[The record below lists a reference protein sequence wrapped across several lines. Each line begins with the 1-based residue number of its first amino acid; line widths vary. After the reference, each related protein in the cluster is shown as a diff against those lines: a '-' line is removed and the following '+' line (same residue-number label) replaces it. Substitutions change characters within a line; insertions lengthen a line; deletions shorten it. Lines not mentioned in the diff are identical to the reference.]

1 LNRPDDNG
9 FWGRWSR
16 RKAQV
21 RGREASDQVETGSD
35 AFAQEPAKDKPAVR
49 GGQGATGELPP
60 QQGPGEKPELAA
72 LPSQCPAP
80 RLTLDDVRSLTNDSD
95 FTPFMARSVA
105 SDVRNAAMKR
115 LFADPHFNVMDGLDI
130 YIDDYTQPD
139 PLPAATLRR
148 MASARFMKLV
158 DEDPDRTRTDARTEG
173 MLEEVQQTGEHG
185 QVHANLGDPGHSE
198 SDRVEVLSSTT
209 PADNMAPSAV
219 CKDLPTLGPPAD
231 GVADHADADLRLQP
245 DDAAGRASP
254 WPKPE

>member
-1 LNRPDDNG
+1 MNRPEDNS
-9 FWGRWSR
+9 FWGRWSK

-21 RGREASDQVETGSD
+21 RAREAPDQIETGSD
-35 AFAQEPAKDKPAVR
+35 AFADEPERSQPAIQ
-49 GGQGATGELPP
+49 GGRDAVAEPPSRQGLGD
-60 QQGPGEKPELAA
+60 GPEIAGLG
-72 LPSQCPAP
+72 SQCPAP
-80 RLTLDDVRSLTNDSD
+80 RLTLDDVRSLTTDSD
-95 FTPFMARSVA
+95 FTPFMARAVA

-158 DEDPDRTRTDARTEG
+158 GEDPDRTDARTEG
-173 MLEEVQQTGEHG
+173 VPQEPERTET
-185 QVHANLGDPGHSE
+185 LGPGHASPIALGHDE

>member
-1 LNRPDDNG
+1 MNQPDENG
-9 FWGRWSR
+9 FWDRWSR
-16 RKAQV
+16 RKAQARARDV
-21 RGREASDQVETGSD
+21 QDQVEVESD
-35 AFAQEPAKDKPAVR
+35 AFAKDSATNHLAVR
-49 GGQGATGELPP
+49 GSEDTGGEPLPSQAP
-60 QQGPGEKPELAA
+60 AVGFELAS

-219 CKDLPTLGPPAD
+219 CEDLPTLGPSAD

-254 WPKPE
+254 RPKPE

>member
-1 LNRPDDNG
+1 MR
-9 FWGRWSR
+9 
-16 RKAQV
+16 A
-21 RGREASDQVETGSD
+21 REATDQIETGSD
-35 AFAQEPAKDKPAVR
+35 AFADETARSQPAIQGGRDAIVEPPAR
-49 GGQGATGELPP
+49 
-60 QQGPGEKPELAA
+60 QGPGEEPEIAGLR
-72 LPSQCPAP
+72 SQCPAP
-80 RLTLDDVRSLTNDSD
+80 RLTLDDVRSLTTDSD

-148 MASARFMKLV
+148 LASARFMKLV
-158 DEDPDRTRTDARTEG
+158 GEDPDRTDARAEGVPQEAEQTDA
-173 MLEEVQQTGEHG
+173 HG
-185 QVHANLGDPGHSE
+185 PDHASPIVLGHDE
-198 SDRVEVLSSTT
+198 SDQVEVLSSTT
-209 PADNMAPSAV
+209 PADNMAPSVV
-219 CKDLPTLGPPAD
+219 CKDLPTLGPSSD

>member
-1 LNRPDDNG
+1 MNQPDENG
-9 FWGRWSR
+9 FWDRWSR
-16 RKAQV
+16 RKAQARARDV
-21 RGREASDQVETGSD
+21 QDQVEVESD
-35 AFAQEPAKDKPAVR
+35 AFAKDSATNHLAVR
-49 GGQGATGELPP
+49 GSEDAGGEPLPSQAP
-60 QQGPGEKPELAA
+60 AVGFELASS
-72 LPSQCPAP
+72 PSQCPAP
-80 RLTLDDVRSLTNDSD
+80 RLTLDDVRSLTTDSD
-95 FTPFMARSVA
+95 FTPFMARAVA

-139 PLPAATLRR
+139 PLSAATLRR

-158 DEDPDRTRTDARTEG
+158 GEDPDRTDARTEG
-173 MLEEVQQTGEHG
+173 VPQEPERTETHG
-185 QVHANLGDPGHSE
+185 PGHASPIALGHDE

-209 PADNMAPSAV
+209 PADNMAPSVV
-219 CKDLPTLGPPAD
+219 CKDLPTLGPSAD